1 MVGRKVFKL
10 LSSKFREN
18 KYNLLYTNGYIFD
31 QDAKS
36 VKPISSSNYSLKEK
50 KDNLYRH
57 ISIKYSNLLAFK
69 TRMIWKVK
77 LSDLQDSTGKYFLSN
92 WDEALYF
99 PLLELSCSLNA
110 EIEGG
115 NYIRHR

>member
-1 MVGRKVFKL
+1 
-10 LSSKFREN
+10 
-18 KYNLLYTNGYIFD
+18 
-31 QDAKS
+31 
-36 VKPISSSNYSLKEK
+36 
-50 KDNLYRH
+50 
-57 ISIKYSNLLAFK
+57 
-69 TRMIWKVK
+69 MIWKVK